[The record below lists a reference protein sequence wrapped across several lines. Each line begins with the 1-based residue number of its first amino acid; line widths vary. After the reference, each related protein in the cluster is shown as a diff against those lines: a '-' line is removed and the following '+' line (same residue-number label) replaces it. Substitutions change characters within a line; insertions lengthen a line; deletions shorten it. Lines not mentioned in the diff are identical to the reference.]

1 MQPILSSLIDFM
13 EEGKW
18 HYEIIE
24 GQNLLRF
31 LFKGKTG
38 RMLCY
43 ADVEEDDRWL
53 IFYSYL
59 PVNTPAEKVH
69 DMAEFIARANRGMRI
84 GNFELDFDDGEV
96 RFKTSIDVEGG
107 ELTNKMIDN
116 LLQANLV
123 TMDRYF
129 SGMMELI
136 YTDKSARELIKKI
149 EVGAAESEG
158 EDTDLFMEAGLADDD
173 ERDEFDGTEFRADE
187 DDEEEGNRR
196 QAG

>member
-13 EEGKW
+13 EDGKW
-18 HYEIIE
+18 HYEILE

-31 LFKGKTG
+31 FFKGKTG

-43 ADVEEDDRWL
+43 ADVQEDDRWL

-59 PVNTPAEKVH
+59 PVNTPPEKIH
-69 DMAEFIARANRGMRI
+69 EMAEFVARANRGMRI
-84 GNFELDFDDGEV
+84 GNFELDFEDGEV

-107 ELTNKMIDN
+107 ELTSRMIDN

-136 YTDKSARELIKKI
+136 YTEKSPRELVQRI
-149 EVGAAESEG
+149 EGYDETSEFG
-158 EDTDLFMEAGLADDD
+158 VADDVDDD
-173 ERDEFDGTEFRADE
+173 EEDEEDLGESEFRVD
-187 DDEEEGNRR
+187 DDEEEDNRR
-196 QAG
+196 QVG